1 MLTLDTLNV
10 MLAVSEEGLIEEM
23 IIALLASPQLA
34 VFFEK
39 FPRLKAA
46 ITDDRVPRWREALRS
61 RLKDA
66 RVPPELTEEV
76 MCYQQSQLLST
87 PQFIVQLPQI
97 LDLLH
102 RLNSPWAEQARQ
114 LVDANSTI
122 TSALHTLFLQR
133 WRLSL
138 IVQATT
144 LNQQLLEEER
154 EQLLSEV
161 QERMTLSGQL
171 EPILADN
178 NTAAGRLWDMS
189 AGQLKRGD
197 YQLIVKY
204 GEFLN
209 EQPEFR
215 IAETPGRT
223 AGAFPGSQINTA
235 QRCADGNLP
244 HPGARTGDG
253 S

>member
-1 MLTLDTLNV
+1 
-10 MLAVSEEGLIEEM
+10 
-23 IIALLASPQLA
+23 
-34 VFFEK
+34 
-39 FPRLKAA
+39 
-46 ITDDRVPRWREALRS
+46 
-61 RLKDA
+61 
-66 RVPPELTEEV
+66 

-87 PQFIVQLPQI
+87 PQFIVQRLQI

-209 EQPEFR
+209 EQPELKR
-215 IAETPGRT
+215 LAEQLGRSRE
-223 AGAFPGSQINTA
+223 AKSIPRNDA
-235 QRCADGNLP
+235 QMGNLP
-244 HPGARTGDG
+244 HHGARTGATVPEQVDG
-253 S
+253 LQQSDDISRLLPPELATLRDNGTGV